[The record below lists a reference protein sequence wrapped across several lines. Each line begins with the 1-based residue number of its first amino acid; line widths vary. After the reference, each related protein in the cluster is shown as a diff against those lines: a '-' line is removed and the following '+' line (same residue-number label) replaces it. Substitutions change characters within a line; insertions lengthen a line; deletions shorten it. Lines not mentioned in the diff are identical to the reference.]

1 MSDQEWREL
10 CEQASKE
17 TDPDKLTALIER
29 LNEVLEKREKQLRAR
44 TNRHRGQEE

>member
-29 LNEVLEKREKQLRAR
+29 LNEVLEKREKQLRER
-44 TNRHRGQEE
+44 THHRGHEE